1 MNQSRYE
8 FQASEAFLDF
18 EFLSNGPKGH
28 IRKVIRFTPRNAEGT
43 TYFNL
48 GFGDWNDVE
57 RRIDDFSNSNND
69 DTQKVLAT
77 VAATVLDFTAAYPDM
92 PVYAQG
98 STPARTRL
106 YQMGISANL
115 REIEPLLEIYALKKD
130 GDWELFKKGTN
141 YDAFMAWRKI
151 NG

>member
-1 MNQSRYE
+1 MNHSRYE
-8 FQASEAFLDF
+8 FQTSEAFLDF
-18 EFLSNGPKGH
+18 EFFSDGPKGP
-28 IRKVIRFTPRNAEGT
+28 IRKVIRYTPRNVEGT

-57 RRIDDFSNSNND
+57 CRIDDFSNSNNQ

-77 VAATVLDFTAAYPDM
+77 VAATVLDFTAVYPDM

-115 REIEPLLEIYALKKD
+115 EEIEPFLEIYALKRD
-130 GDWELFKKGTN
+130 GNWELFKKGTN
-141 YDAFMAWRKI
+141 YEAFVAGRKI
-151 NG
+151 NV